1 LLAATIVE
9 APFLWFLVFQSVCTL
24 EVVLVLQRR
33 GIMMEGCTIVDD
45 PEIQLTS
52 ICIATYN
59 IRNGRVRGFKAALRA
74 MGQMNITQGLP
85 SLPSCM

>member
-1 LLAATIVE
+1 
-9 APFLWFLVFQSVCTL
+9 
-24 EVVLVLQRR
+24 
-33 GIMMEGCTIVDD
+33 MMEGCTIVDD

-85 SLPSCM
+85 SLPSRM